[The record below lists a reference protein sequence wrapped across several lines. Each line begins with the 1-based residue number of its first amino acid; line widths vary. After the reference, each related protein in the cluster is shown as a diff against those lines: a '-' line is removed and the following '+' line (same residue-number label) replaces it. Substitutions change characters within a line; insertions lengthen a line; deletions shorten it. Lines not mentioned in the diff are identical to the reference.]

1 MSYLQMQADGLDLQ
15 HGTDAVPE
23 NTASATANADGSK
36 PKQQKTPV
44 DRLADRAGSRIP
56 HHRQHRAES
65 LGRRLSQPFAWLKRP
80 GKVNRKHAANRSVLP
95 AQRPR
100 LQCCGVPVHLVI
112 AFGMGIGL
120 LAVLGVFLALPLY
133 VYLDRLSHMQC

>member
-1 MSYLQMQADGLDLQ
+1 MSYLQMQADGLDMK

-23 NTASATANADGSK
+23 HTASVTTNDDDSK
-36 PKQQKTPV
+36 PKQKKTSV
-44 DRLADRAGSRIP
+44 DRLAGRAGRRSCR
-56 HHRQHRAES
+56 RTQHRTES

-80 GKVNRKHAANRSVLP
+80 GKVNRKRAANRSVLP